1 MNAEPVR
8 THRVDELRFELA
20 FPTERAALDGTAR
33 WETWLADRLL
43 PIASEVFD
51 EFSRPG
57 AVRRLAALSVDLGE
71 LRASSSD
78 AELERRA
85 REALRTALQRALRE
99 AGATE
104 TDAGVELTHRA
115 ADLEA
120 LTHFLRHG
128 TLPWSAQGGDRGGFD
143 ALFARVLEASGPAFV
158 AWWRGAADDPRVARR
173 LAHQAPPE
181 VLHRFAALLAPGRET
196 FLVAVVAAVERL
208 LSAPEIARGRDGA
221 RATAWEAVL
230 GAVTASA
237 SGVPAPGV
245 FARQVLVTAAR
256 LRAGEGEGA
265 DRTLAAIAA
274 HLEHAAVP
282 EPDPGGALHA
292 LKAAA
297 RSSVA
302 PEPGATD
309 RDRTEALWHAT
320 LDRAV
325 TRGDPR
331 AVHNAWPMLVREQA
345 ALVLA
350 VVRLR
355 GRLARVRR
363 RLADGFT
370 EPMLG
375 DVVRL
380 LEPLHAGF
388 IVEIVHRPELF
399 QAAPPPA
406 PGPEALRRRLWEFT
420 LGYLLVERGG
430 RFNKHDYLASLLRQ
444 RAAHDNIAYGDLV
457 QSLVG
462 LLEVVT
468 APSALQGEMLGLLRE
483 LLERR
488 QAVPSWTSE
497 GAVRLAEAETY
508 DVLVSR
514 GGGAG
519 AREARRKALT
529 AAGDL
534 LPEAWTRFRAALAV
548 AGESGLPPMLEGWTE
563 RELAALVE
571 TFVRS
576 APGGSAASAQLL
588 CASVVLRVPR
598 GAGRRRRA
606 LMHVVSALARR
617 APIDVEAIVSS
628 LAERDAGLSAQALR
642 ARVAAWLEG
651 AADPGV
657 PQLWSAWRQRRARDL
672 RAVLLDRGR
681 DASVRQTLAARA
693 PEPLLVDVVHLVA
706 PEAAGFVTA
715 TVRDPEAFRTPMSAG
730 RSAHETRRDL
740 WLFTLGYLLAERGSG
755 FNRRSYLASL
765 LRQQAAHEN
774 RSVQALARSLLA
786 VLDAHPRQDAMRR
799 ELAGVLHALLSEA
812 RPRIVDDAAPRR
824 AVADRATNRDARA
837 SARAE
842 ARQEAAERPVDAVA
856 RWLNAAA
863 GASHLDRRAVREAF
877 QRALRDRPQALLA
890 MLRPHLERRAA
901 IRRLSTLLP
910 ESVLVGLLLRL
921 RPEEAPAI
929 LRHADTLTPAIVRAL
944 AEHGRAGAAETM
956 RASRVLRASARAT
969 ARRTW
974 RFLLAHLFREGRAFD
989 PAQFAPALVRWWHR
1003 RAGVA
1008 MSAGSVT
1015 RLLDALRDG
1024 PFTRER
1030 LDALADALALLHVP
1044 GPNGGASAA
1053 GRPEAAAGMRTGPHV
1068 SAAELRALDEA
1079 RGDGGTTGDAAGDL
1093 GTSEPGRARRED
1105 RDGAADRDA
1114 RAARDGTARDGAV
1127 DLDRTRRRA
1136 AAGDADPSGDRATKG
1151 DRAASS
1157 DGTANIDGT
1166 ANSDR
1171 TAKGERDPARA
1182 DDRATDR
1189 DALRRAVTRDAK
1201 KRDEM
1206 RPRDATPVNGP
1217 EPEAITVTD
1226 AGQVLAAP
1234 YLPRLFSMLDLVAD
1248 NAFVSPEAAH
1258 RGVHVLQY
1266 LVFGTNGAPE
1276 SELAL
1281 GKLLC
1286 GVPLDEPIPRDLPLA
1301 PRETDA
1307 VEGLLRGMIQN
1318 WKAVGNT
1325 SVAGLRET
1333 FLQREGRLVR
1343 EDEAW
1348 RLTVAPRAFDM
1359 LIDRLPWG
1367 YSIIRH
1373 PWMPAMLQVDWR

>member
-1 MNAEPVR
+1 MSAEAVR

-104 TDAGVELTHRA
+104 TDAALELTHRA

-143 ALFARVLEASGPAFV
+143 ALFCRVLDASGSAFV
-158 AWWRGAADDPRVARR
+158 AWWRGAAHDPRVARR

-181 VLHRFAALLAPGRET
+181 VLSRLAALLAPGRET

-230 GAVTASA
+230 AAATASA

-297 RSSVA
+297 RPSVT
-302 PEPGATD
+302 PDVGATD
-309 RDRTEALWHAT
+309 RGRTEALWHAT

-325 TRGDPR
+325 LRGDPR
-331 AVHNAWPMLVREQA
+331 AVRNAWPMLVREQA

-375 DVVRL
+375 DVVHL

-444 RAAHDNIAYGDLV
+444 RAAHDNVAYGDLV

-483 LLERR
+483 LLQRR

-508 DVLVSR
+508 DVLVNR

-519 AREARRKALT
+519 AREARRKALA
-529 AAGDL
+529 AAGDVV
-534 LPEAWTRFRAALAV
+534 PEAWARFRAALAA

-576 APGGSAASAQLL
+576 APGGSAAGAQLL
-588 CASVVLRVPR
+588 CASVVMRVPR
-598 GAGRRRRA
+598 GAGRRRHA

-617 APIDVEAIVSS
+617 APVDVEAIVSS

-706 PEAAGFVTA
+706 PEAVGFVAA
-715 TVRDPEAFRTPMSAG
+715 TVRDPEAFRTPASAG
-730 RSAHETRRDL
+730 RSVQETRRDL

-774 RSVQALARSLLA
+774 RSVQVLARALLA
-786 VLDAHPRQDAMRR
+786 VLEAQPRQDAMRR

-812 RPRIVDDAAPRR
+812 RPRIVDDARPRR
-824 AVADRATNRDARA
+824 AVADRATARDARA

-842 ARQEAAERPVDAVA
+842 ARREAAEQPVDAVA

-863 GASHLDRRAVREAF
+863 GPSHLDRRAVREAF

-890 MLRPHLERRAA
+890 MLRPHLERRTA
-901 IRRLSTLLP
+901 IRRLAALLP

-929 LRHADTLTPAIVRAL
+929 LRHADALTPAIVRAL
-944 AEHGRAGAAETM
+944 AEHERAGAAETV
-956 RASRVLRASARAT
+956 RTARVLRASARAT

-989 PAQFAPALVRWWHR
+989 PVQFAPALVRWWHR

-1008 MSAGSVT
+1008 MSGGTVT
-1015 RLLDALRDG
+1015 RLLHALRDG

-1030 LDALADALALLHVP
+1030 LDALADALAMLNVP
-1044 GPNGGASAA
+1044 ALDGSTGAAESS
-1053 GRPEAAAGMRTGPHV
+1053 EADAGMRAVPRV
-1068 SAAELRALDEA
+1068 SAAELRALDDA
-1079 RGDGGTTGDAAGDL
+1079 RAEGASTGDAAGDL
-1093 GTSEPGRARRED
+1093 GESDLARARGEN
-1105 RDGAADRDA
+1105 RDGAAHRDG
-1114 RAARDGTARDGAV
+1114 RVTRDGTARDGFADRGRTLGRDAAGGAATSGARAARG
-1127 DLDRTRRRA
+1127 DLDTAR
-1136 AAGDADPSGDRATKG
+1136 SGDRA
-1151 DRAASS
+1151 S
-1157 DGTANIDGT
+1157 
-1166 ANSDR
+1166 
-1171 TAKGERDPARA
+1171 
-1182 DDRATDR
+1182 DR
-1189 DALRRAVTRDAK
+1189 DALRRAVTRDTK
-1201 KRDEM
+1201 KGDEKRDEI

-1258 RGVHVLQY
+1258 RAVHVLQF
-1266 LVFGTNGAPE
+1266 LVFGTTGAPE

-1286 GVPLDEPIPRDLPLA
+1286 GVPLDEPIPRDLSLA

>member
-1 MNAEPVR
+1 MNAEAVR
-8 THRVDELRFELA
+8 AHRIDELRFELA

-71 LRASSSD
+71 LRASASE

-85 REALRTALQRALRE
+85 RDALRAALQRALRE
-99 AGATE
+99 AGASDA
-104 TDAGVELTHRA
+104 DAGMEVTHRA

-128 TLPWSAQGGDRGGFD
+128 TLPWGAQGGHRTGFD
-143 ALFARVLEASGPAFV
+143 ALFERVLEASGSEFV
-158 AWWRGAADDPRVARR
+158 AWWRGAAHDPRIARR

-181 VLHRFAALLAPGRET
+181 ALHRLATLLAPGRET
-196 FLVAVVAAVERL
+196 FLVALVAAVERL

-230 GAVTASA
+230 AAATASA
-237 SGVPAPGV
+237 SGVPAPGA
-245 FARQVLVTAAR
+245 FAREVLGTAAR

-265 DRTLAAIAA
+265 ERTLAAIAA

-297 RSSVA
+297 RPSVSSG
-302 PEPGATD
+302 PGTPDPARAD
-309 RDRTEALWHAT
+309 ALWHAT

-325 TRGDPR
+325 MRGDPR

-350 VVRLR
+350 VVRVR

-462 LLEVVT
+462 LLDAVT

-483 LLERR
+483 LQARR

-497 GAVRLAEAETY
+497 GAARLAEAETY
-508 DVLVSR
+508 DVLVNRSR
-514 GGGAG
+514 GGGTA
-519 AREARRKALT
+519 AREARRDALVT
-529 AAGDL
+529 ARDTV
-534 LPEAWTRFRAALAV
+534 PEAWTRFRAVLA
-548 AGESGLPPMLEGWTE
+548 AASPMELLPLLEGWTE
-563 RELAALVE
+563 GELVELVGALVLSE
-571 TFVRS
+571 
-576 APGGSAASAQLL
+576 PGGSASGAKLL
-588 CASVVLRVPR
+588 CASVVVRVPR
-598 GAGRRRRA
+598 GSGRRRRA
-606 LMHVVSALARR
+606 LVQVVRALARR
-617 APIDVEAIVSS
+617 EPIDVEAVVAS
-628 LAERDAGLSAQALR
+628 LAEGDAGLSAQALR

-651 AADPGV
+651 ADDPGV

-681 DASVRQTLAARA
+681 DASVRQSLASRA
-693 PEPLLVDVVHLVA
+693 PEPMLIDVVQLVA

-715 TVRDPEAFRTPMSAG
+715 TVRNPEAFRTPASAG
-730 RSAHETRRDL
+730 RPVRETQRDL

-774 RSVQALARSLLA
+774 RSVQTLARALLA
-786 VLDAHPRQDAMRR
+786 VLQIRPQQDVVRR
-799 ELAGVLHALLSEA
+799 DLTSVLHALLSEA
-812 RPRIVDDAAPRR
+812 RPRIVDDALPRR
-824 AVADRATNRDARA
+824 ARQDTAATRAE
-837 SARAE
+837 ARAE
-842 ARQEAAERPVDAVA
+842 ARREAAERPVDAVA
-856 RWLNAAA
+856 RWLKA
-863 GASHLDRRAVREAF
+863 GAGSADLDRRLVRDAF
-877 QRALRDRPQALLA
+877 ERALRDRPQALLA
-890 MLRPHLERRAA
+890 VLRPHLERRAA
-901 IRRLSTLLP
+901 IRRLTALLP
-910 ESVLVGLLLRL
+910 ESVLVRLLLRL
-921 RPEEAPAI
+921 RPEEAPAV
-929 LRHADTLTPAIVRAL
+929 LRHADTLTPAVARAL
-944 AEHGRAGAAETM
+944 AARGSAESVSAGRTVRVV
-956 RASRVLRASARAT
+956 RASVRAT

-974 RFLLAHLFREGRAFD
+974 RFLLEHLFREGRAFD
-989 PAQFAPALVRWWHR
+989 PVQFAPALVRWWHR

-1008 MSAGSVT
+1008 MSRATVA
-1015 RLLDALRDG
+1015 RLLDGLRDG

-1030 LDALADALALLHVP
+1030 LDALADALAVLHAPADEDGADGTDAAPDVAARHA
-1044 GPNGGASAA
+1044 GPQ
-1053 GRPEAAAGMRTGPHV
+1053 PT
-1068 SAAELRALDEA
+1068 AAEIRALDEA
-1079 RGDGGTTGDAAGDL
+1079 LGDGGSAGDA
-1093 GTSEPGRARRED
+1093 SRAR
-1105 RDGAADRDA
+1105 AVKRDA
-1114 RAARDGTARDGAV
+1114 RAGDLRDSAARVDGTLPRADSPERGRASGRQSADGA
-1127 DLDRTRRRA
+1127 
-1136 AAGDADPSGDRATKG
+1136 DPKD
-1151 DRAASS
+1151 DRAA
-1157 DGTANIDGT
+1157 
-1166 ANSDR
+1166 
-1171 TAKGERDPARA
+1171 KRA
-1182 DDRATDR
+1182 PNAGRDRAADR
-1189 DALRRAVTRDAK
+1189 DALRRAVTRDLRT
-1201 KRDEM
+1201 RDGASA
-1206 RPRDATPVNGP
+1206 RDATPVNGP

-1234 YLPRLFSMLDLVAD
+1234 YLPRLFSMLDLLAD

-1258 RGVHVLQY
+1258 RAVHVLQY
-1266 LVFGTNGAPE
+1266 LVFGTTGAPE

-1301 PRETDA
+1301 PRESDA

-1318 WKAVGNT
+1318 WKALGST

-1367 YSIIRH
+1367 FSIIRH

>member
-1 MNAEPVR
+1 MSTGAVR
-8 THRVDELRFELA
+8 AHRVDELRFELA

-71 LRASSSD
+71 LRASASEV
-78 AELERRA
+78 ELERRA
-85 REALRTALQRALRE
+85 REALRAALRRALRA
-99 AGATE
+99 AGASAS
-104 TDAGVELTHRA
+104 DAGTEVTHRA

-128 TLPWSAQGGDRGGFD
+128 MLPWGAQGGARAGFD
-143 ALFARVLEASGPAFV
+143 ALFARVLEASGSDFV
-158 AWWRGAADDPRVARR
+158 AWWRGAAHDPRVVRR
-173 LAHQAPPE
+173 IAHQAPPE
-181 VLHRFAALLAPGRET
+181 ALHRLAMLLAPGRET
-196 FLVAVVAAVERL
+196 FLVALVAAVERL
-208 LSAPEIARGRDGA
+208 LSSPEIARGRDGA

-230 GAVTASA
+230 AAATASA
-237 SGVPAPGV
+237 SGVPAPGA
-245 FARQVLVTAAR
+245 FAREVLNTAAR

-265 DRTLAAIAA
+265 ERTLAAIAA

-297 RSSVA
+297 QPSV
-302 PEPGATD
+302 PSGPGASD
-309 RDRTEALWHAT
+309 PIRTQSLWHAT

-444 RAAHDNIAYGDLV
+444 RAAHDNVAYGDLV

-462 LLEVVT
+462 LLDAVT
-468 APSALQGEMLGLLRE
+468 APSALQGEMLSLLRE
-483 LLERR
+483 LLDRR
-488 QAVPSWTSE
+488 QAVPTWTSE
-497 GAVRLAEAETY
+497 GAARLAEAETF
-508 DVLVSR
+508 DALVNGGR
-514 GGGAG
+514 GSGAG
-519 AREARRKALT
+519 ARRARRDAL
-529 AAGDL
+529 AAARDTV
-534 LPEAWTRFRAALAV
+534 PEAWVRFRAALAAAGTPDRPQPLDGWT
-548 AGESGLPPMLEGWTE
+548 AGELED
-563 RELAALVE
+563 LVE
-571 TFVRS
+571 VLVS
-576 APGGSAASAQLL
+576 SVPGGSVSGARLL
-588 CASVVLRVPR
+588 CASVAARVPR
-598 GAGRRRRA
+598 GSGGRRRA
-606 LMHVVSALARR
+606 LMQVVSALARGV
-617 APIDVEAIVSS
+617 PVDVEAVIASV
-628 LAERDAGLSAQALR
+628 AERDAGLSAQALR

-651 AADPGV
+651 ADDPGV
-657 PQLWSAWRQRRARDL
+657 PQMWPAWRQRRARDL

-681 DASVRQTLAARA
+681 DASVRQSLASRA
-693 PEPLLVDVVHLVA
+693 PEPMLIDVVHLVA

-715 TVRDPEAFRTPMSAG
+715 TVRDPEAFRTPVSAG
-730 RSAHETRRDL
+730 RSVQETRRDL

-774 RSVQALARSLLA
+774 RSVQTLARALLA
-786 VLDAHPRQDAMRR
+786 VLQVQPQHDAVRR
-799 ELAGVLHALLSEA
+799 ELTTVLHALLSEA
-812 RPRIVDDAAPRR
+812 RPRAVDGAPPRR
-824 AVADRATNRDARA
+824 VREDTAGTRARACADAR
-837 SARAE
+837 RE
-842 ARQEAAERPVDAVA
+842 AIERPVDAVA
-856 RWLNAAA
+856 RWLRTGPGSAD
-863 GASHLDRRAVREAF
+863 LDRRLVREAF
-877 QRALRDRPQALLA
+877 ERALRDRPQALLA
-890 MLRPHLERRAA
+890 MLRPQLERRAA
-901 IRRLSTLLP
+901 IRLLVGLLP
-910 ESVLVGLLLRL
+910 EQVLVRLLLRL
-921 RPEEAPAI
+921 RPEEAPGV
-929 LRHADTLTPAIVRAL
+929 LRHADTLAPAVTRAL
-944 AEHGRAGAAETM
+944 AERDPAVPDAPGRNA
-956 RASRVLRASARAT
+956 RVVRTSARAS

-974 RFLLAHLFREGRAFD
+974 RFLLEHLFREGRVFD

-1008 MSAGSVT
+1008 MSRDTVA
-1015 RLLDALRDG
+1015 RLLDGLRDG

-1030 LDALADALALLHVP
+1030 LDALADALAVLHVP
-1044 GPNGGASAA
+1044 GADGGAT
-1053 GRPEAAAGMRTGPHV
+1053 AAATGHDGTGG
-1068 SAAELRALDEA
+1068 SSGADATAGELRALDEA
-1079 RGDGGTTGDAAGDL
+1079 LGAGGRAGEVMQDRDAPSGGRAGNGRAVRAHAAGDAARDESSGD
-1093 GTSEPGRARRED
+1093 PGRARS
-1105 RDGAADRDA
+1105 G
-1114 RAARDGTARDGAV
+1114 
-1127 DLDRTRRRA
+1127 RT
-1136 AAGDADPSGDRATKG
+1136 AGDASAQADQAAKRDPGAGRDRAG
-1151 DRAASS
+1151 
-1157 DGTANIDGT
+1157 
-1166 ANSDR
+1166 
-1171 TAKGERDPARA
+1171 
-1182 DDRATDR
+1182 DR
-1189 DALRRAVTRDAK
+1189 DALRRAVTRDLD
-1201 KRDEM
+1201 KRDDA

-1248 NAFVSPEAAH
+1248 NAFLSPEAAH
-1258 RGVHVLQY
+1258 RAVHVLQY
-1266 LVFGTNGAPE
+1266 LVFGTTGAPE

-1301 PRETDA
+1301 ARETDA

-1367 YSIIRH
+1367 FSIIRH